1 MATSGRR
8 LLALVLVFFTSC
20 AYPLKM
26 NSWQARLDKAVLS
39 VDLGVGSRLR
49 LLSKALQDPKLVEDV
64 TKSADILREKGF
76 GKGHPEVINILYP
89 SGTTARSD
97 LEGLTALR
105 KQVPEALAELQ
116 NSPPELPANPTAVL
130 DELPAPSDVISTISM
145 LITDSEKQ
153 KELQEEAKD
162 LLRSTPKSLET
173 PRYTVVRVV
182 DGPDFLGA
190 REPIELRLYEEFTV
204 ARTPM
209 AAGQDDYLGSS
220 KAGAKGFNT
229 LASYL
234 FGGNEGKEAM
244 AMTMPVEITAPT
256 QAGGDGTMA
265 FVLPRKNAAVPP
277 SPLPDSEVTIATV
290 APRVVAAKAFP
301 GLVTDQEVK
310 RQKQALL
317 DALAVDDSVVPMDE
331 QVSVLQYNGP
341 LTLPWRRRNEI
352 VVVVKDVE
360 RVEELEE
367 RAQGVDEV
375 GAGEQGEVVASW
387 YDSGVRL

>member
-1 MATSGRR
+1 MASSGRR
-8 LLALVLVFFTSC
+8 LVALVLVFFTSC
-20 AYPLKM
+20 NALKM

-64 TKSADILREKGF
+64 TKSAGILREQGF

-116 NSPPELPANPTAVL
+116 NSPPELPANPGSVL
-130 DELPAPSDVISTISM
+130 NELPAPADVISTIGT
-145 LITDSEKQ
+145 LIGDSEKQ
-153 KELQEEAKD
+153 KELREEAKD

-173 PRYTVVRVV
+173 PCYTVVRVV
-182 DGPDFLGA
+182 DGPEFLGA
-190 REPIELRLYEEFTV
+190 REQIELRAYEEFTV

-209 AAGQDDYLGSS
+209 AADQDDYFGSS

-265 FVLPRKNAAVPP
+265 FVLPKKNAAVPP

-317 DALAVDDSVVPMDE
+317 DALAADGSVVPMDE

-341 LTLPWRRRNEI
+341 LTLPWRRRNEM

-360 RVEELEE
+360 RVEEV
-367 RAQGVDEV
+367 AQVIDEV
-375 GAGEQGEVVASW
+375 EDSVGEVRVTSW